1 MMNKYTHDLRGNPVD
16 GLVLGPTRRRPSS
29 GSLYLRS
36 AGNDRA
42 AEIAECLVE
51 TADDVS
57 AELAQEQM
65 SFWQEEDDGE
75 HAEEVHDEMMRAIA
89 RGSYTPPN
97 PTWFVAD
104 FIRRVRGAP
113 AS

>member
-1 MMNKYTHDLRGNPVD
+1 
-16 GLVLGPTRRRPSS
+16 
-29 GSLYLRS
+29 
-36 AGNDRA
+36 
-42 AEIAECLVE
+42 
-51 TADDVS
+51 
-57 AELAQEQM
+57 M